1 MLHMIFLECLS
12 VPLIHRQKEKRQHQP
27 NHEQNC
33 CFIPNMG
40 AGKQV
45 RWHANKSRN
54 RKANELS
61 PRQIK
66 SHLGFA
72 LNLLEPIQRAFSSL
86 LISFLLW
93 VEQFFF
99 CGMGAAASEDKIPIF
114 AADLLSFIFLVIHNI
129 FLS

>member
-1 MLHMIFLECLS
+1 MHLHFIKKGIQILGLIRTNLWAQKSGAQDVAYDFLKCLP

-33 CFIPNMG
+33 RFISNMG

-45 RWHANKSRN
+45 RWHANESRN

-66 SHLGFA
+66 CHLGFYLA
-72 LNLLEPIQRAFSSL
+72 
-86 LISFLLW
+86 
-93 VEQFFF
+93 
-99 CGMGAAASEDKIPIF
+99 
-114 AADLLSFIFLVIHNI
+114 
-129 FLS
+129 